1 MLFNH
6 KLDVTNNGALIHLL
20 FSVCSVQIYRTE
32 VTHLV
37 QHITELDGIRVAQAS
52 ASPKFMNE
60 STASIESAQD
70 YATFG
75 ERTPD

>member
-1 MLFNH
+1 MAH
-6 KLDVTNNGALIHLL
+6 LILIA
-20 FSVCSVQIYRTE
+20 CSVQIYRTE

-37 QHITELDGIRVAQAS
+37 QHITELDGIRVAQS
-52 ASPKFMNE
+52 SPKFLNE
-60 STASIESAQD
+60 SASIESAQD